1 VPKTSRTAQYYV
13 VEDMMKM
20 GKDAGW
26 GFFLELDLAFS
37 VVNN

>member
-1 VPKTSRTAQYYV
+1 VPETSRIDPYYA

-26 GFFLELDLAFS
+26 GFFLELDLALS

>member
-1 VPKTSRTAQYYV
+1 VLEASRIGPYYA

-20 GKDAGW
+20 GKDAGR
-26 GFFLELDLAFS
+26 GFFLDLDLAFS